1 MNSSKIYKIYK
12 NLCEYIIDSI
22 IHLFPIN
29 NNTLLNEIKKL
40 LLGLNAELIF
50 ATEGKI
56 WAIEMVVKYLTKNL
70 NEQELINAEIS
81 SPRHFKKKIIHFG
94 SINCLLNNNGLTK
107 VKTPNKT
114 VLTWFHIT
122 PTDIRLKF
130 VPILNK
136 IIDIVHTSSP
146 ITKKKLIELGFDNN
160 KIVVIPLGVDLYHFK
175 KINEKKRGYLKKKF
189 NIPENKIIIGSFQ
202 KDGVGWGAGLEPKL
216 IKGPD
221 IFCEVAKSLNE
232 ACDIHVFLTGPARG
246 YIKKQLE
253 GYNIPYTHIFMDN
266 YLDLVECYN
275 ILDLYL
281 VTSRAEGGPQAIL
294 EAMATGVPLVTTNVG
309 MVPLV
314 VKHGLNGF
322 VTDIND
328 TNQLYQYS
336 TEIIKNK
343 ELRDKIIANGLN
355 TVKNY
360 GWDTIARSYFENIY
374 KKLLVD

>member
-1 MNSSKIYKIYK
+1 MNSIKIYIK
-12 NLCEYIIDSI
+12 NLCEYIIDLI
-22 IHLFPIN
+22 IHLFPISD
-29 NNTLLNEIKKL
+29 NTLLNEIKKL
-40 LLGLNAELIF
+40 LLGINAELIF
-50 ATEGKI
+50 ATEGKSWVI
-56 WAIEMVVKYLTKNL
+56 KMVVKYLTKNL
-70 NEQELINAEIS
+70 NEQELIKAEIS
-81 SPRHFKKKIIHFG
+81 NPRHFKKKIIHFG
-94 SINCLLNNNGLTK
+94 SINCLLNNKGLTK

-175 KINEKKRGYLKKKF
+175 KINEEKKRYLKKKF

-253 GYNIPYTHIFMDN
+253 GYNIPYTHIFLDN

-281 VTSRAEGGPQAIL
+281 VTSRAEGGPLSIL

-309 MVPLV
+309 MVPIV

-322 VTDIND
+322 VTEIND
-328 TNQLYQYS
+328 ANQLYQYS

-343 ELRDKIIANGLN
+343 ELREKIIANGLK
-355 TVKNY
+355 TVQNY
-360 GWDTIARSYFENIY
+360 SWKVIAKEYYEKIY
-374 KKLLVD
+374 KRLLDY

>member
-1 MNSSKIYKIYK
+1 LNSIKIYIK
-12 NLCEYIIDSI
+12 NLCEYIIDLI
-22 IHLFPIN
+22 IHLFPISD
-29 NNTLLNEIKKL
+29 NTLLNEIKKL
-40 LLGLNAELIF
+40 LLGINAELIF
-50 ATEGKI
+50 ATEGKSWVI
-56 WAIEMVVKYLTKNL
+56 KMVVKYLTKNL
-70 NEQELINAEIS
+70 NEQELIKAEIS
-81 SPRHFKKKIIHFG
+81 NPRHFKKKIIHFG
-94 SINCLLNNNGLTK
+94 SINCLLNNKGLTK

-175 KINEKKRGYLKKKF
+175 KINEEKKRYLKKKF

-253 GYNIPYTHIFMDN
+253 GYNIPYTHIFLDN

-281 VTSRAEGGPQAIL
+281 VTSRAEGGPLSIL

-309 MVPLV
+309 MVPIV

-322 VTDIND
+322 VTEIND
-328 TNQLYQYS
+328 ANQLYQYS

-343 ELRDKIIANGLN
+343 ELREKIIANGLK
-355 TVKNY
+355 TVQNY
-360 GWDTIARSYFENIY
+360 SWKVIAKEYYEKIY
-374 KKLLVD
+374 KRLLDY